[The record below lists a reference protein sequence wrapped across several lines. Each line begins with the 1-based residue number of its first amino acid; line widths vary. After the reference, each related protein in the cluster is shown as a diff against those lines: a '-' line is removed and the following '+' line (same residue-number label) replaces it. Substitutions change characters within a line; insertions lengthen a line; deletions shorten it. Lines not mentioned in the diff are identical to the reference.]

1 LPGQFPEEEEWEAI
15 MRRYVLAA
23 VLVAAAVP
31 AHAVDVPASVAAADL
46 YAAGV
51 REVLADM
58 REDEVRAVIAEWY
71 AELQKG
77 DEGHGFRLFAPSAI
91 VGICACETHPGGTP
105 IKSYVSPLT
114 QELAY
119 LALKF
124 SYEIE
129 KLRIDGNF
137 ARADV
142 WERGWFHAAFSN
154 EQTYENAAESTFI
167 LERDANGDWKI
178 AAFTSRNSAVK
189 PEHADDPMPDLRG
202 DFYRRF
208 PD

>member
-1 LPGQFPEEEEWEAI
+1 
-15 MRRYVLAA
+15 MRRYLLAA
-23 VLVAAAVP
+23 SVVVAAVP
-31 AHAVDVPASVAAADL
+31 AQAVDLPASVAAADL

-58 REDEVRAVIAEWY
+58 REDEVRAVVAEWY

-77 DEGHGFRLFAPSAI
+77 DEGHGYRLFAPSAI
-91 VGICACETHPGGTP
+91 VGICACPAHPDGTP
-105 IKSYVSPLT
+105 IKHRVSPLT

-129 KLRIDGNF
+129 GLRIDNNF

-142 WERGWFHAAFSN
+142 WERGWFYAAWSSG
-154 EQTYENAAESTFI
+154 ETYENAAQSTFI
-167 LERDANGDWKI
+167 LERDVNGEWKI

-189 PEHADDPMPDLRG
+189 PEHADDPMPDMRG
-202 DFYRRF
+202 EFYRRY
-208 PD
+208 PERK

>member
-1 LPGQFPEEEEWEAI
+1 
-15 MRRYVLAA
+15 MRRYLLAA
-23 VLVAAAVP
+23 AFVVAAVP
-31 AHAVDVPASVAAADL
+31 ARAVDVPASVAAADL

-58 REDEVRAVIAEWY
+58 REDEVRGVIAEWY

-77 DEGHGFRLFAPSAI
+77 DEGHGFGLFAPGAI
-91 VGICACETHPGGTP
+91 VACSCETHPDGTP
-105 IKSYVSPLT
+105 VKSSVSPLT

-129 KLRIDGNF
+129 KLRIDDNF
-137 ARADV
+137 ARAEV
-142 WERGWFHAAFSN
+142 WERGWFYAAWSSG
-154 EQTYENAAESTFI
+154 QTYENAAQSTFI
-167 LERDANGDWKI
+167 LERDVNGAWKI

-189 PEHADDPMPDLRG
+189 PEHADDPMPDMRG
-202 DFYRRF
+202 EFYRRY
-208 PD
+208 PE